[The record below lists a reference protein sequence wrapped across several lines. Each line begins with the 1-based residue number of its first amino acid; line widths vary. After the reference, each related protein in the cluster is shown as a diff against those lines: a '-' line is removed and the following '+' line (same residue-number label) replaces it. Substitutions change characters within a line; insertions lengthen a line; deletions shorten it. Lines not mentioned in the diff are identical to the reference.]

1 MLIDFLVNIP
11 VICIFH
17 YNTKNMLIKK
27 RNLPQI
33 LRISVNKGVFV
44 LNNIWMV
51 NRSQN
56 SNFINCIFNF
66 FFAKLRQIYL
76 FQRINFI
83 IKFSSYFINLRICT
97 ISNLIQNFKIIF
109 TADFLLFLL
118 NIEILLI

>member
-1 MLIDFLVNIP
+1 MLIDFLVNISM
-11 VICIFH
+11 ICIFH
-17 YNTKNMLIKK
+17 YNTKNMFIKK

-33 LRISVNKGVFV
+33 FRISINKGVFV
-44 LNNIWMV
+44 LYDIWMV

-83 IKFSSYFINLRICT
+83 IKFSSDFINLRICT
-97 ISNLIQNFKIIF
+97 IPNLIQNFKIIF
-109 TADFLLFLL
+109 TADFLLLLL